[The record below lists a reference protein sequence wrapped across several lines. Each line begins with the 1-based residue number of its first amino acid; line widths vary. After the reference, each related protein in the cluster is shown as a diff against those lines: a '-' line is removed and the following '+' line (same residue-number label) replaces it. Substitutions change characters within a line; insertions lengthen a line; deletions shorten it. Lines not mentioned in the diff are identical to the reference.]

1 MDEDRASIT
10 GGELVRWLF
19 IVAVILAGVGL
30 FFYFGSSTQ
39 PVVPPTVQENVR

>member
-10 GGELVRWLF
+10 GAELVRWLF

-39 PVVPPTVQENVR
+39 PVVPPTAQETVR